1 MKRNTR
7 RFWVVVYYLV
17 LFVLF
22 PLVPGW
28 GWESLAFLVLLFAS
42 PAIVTGT
49 DLLEALNDPEANADE
64 RQRSLIN
71 ETMKRAYAVLAALL
85 VVPAFLLG
93 FTDDL
98 PATVGAAVE
107 SYITGH
113 LFDFTTLALLV
124 ATLPAAVLM
133 WLEPDPLPE
142 DTFHQV
148 RDGGLVQ

>member
-1 MKRNTR
+1 MKRNIR
-7 RFWVVVYYLV
+7 RFWVVLYYLV

-49 DLLEALNDPEANADE
+49 ELLEALNDPDANADE

-71 ETMKRAYAVLAALL
+71 ETMTRAYAVLAALL
-85 VVPAFLLG
+85 VVPSFLLG

-98 PATVGAAVE
+98 PAAVGAAVE
-107 SYITGH
+107 GYITGH
-113 LFDFTTLALLV
+113 LFDFMVLALLV

-133 WLEPDPLPE
+133 WLEPDPLPDE
-142 DTFHQV
+142 TDAELSV
-148 RDGGLVQ
+148 GVS